1 MIRRTPAVLAIMSAK
16 FAMDTF
22 QEIQTQKRKSH
33 VQRKLITA
41 PFLPFLLRIA
51 LPIPGLYYAPIEAE
65 PLPL

>member
-1 MIRRTPAVLAIMSAK
+1 MIRRMPAVLVIMSVK

-41 PFLPFLLRIA
+41 PRPSLLRIA
-51 LPIPGLYYAPIEAE
+51 LPILGLYYGPIEAE